1 MRKYEN
7 QLWNDFIKKFYRYA
21 QLFKGDHLRIIAS
34 LFFIKISENES
45 EIKQMAVSLIDAY
58 GELEIDEW
66 QEDNQSDEDENNL
79 FDKLFG
85 FK

>member
-1 MRKYEN
+1 
-7 QLWNDFIKKFYRYA
+7 
-21 QLFKGDHLRIIAS
+21 
-34 LFFIKISENES
+34 
-45 EIKQMAVSLIDAY
+45 MAVSLIDAY